1 MRLSQLQEWNPAHV
15 SHKRDCYAVH
25 QMHKKGVHKAAPHKY
40 STGNALK
47 SAVVRRNVF
56 SPTLQCIQLTDFLR
70 IF

>member
-47 SAVVRRNVF
+47 SAVV
-56 SPTLQCIQLTDFLR
+56 S
-70 IF
+70 